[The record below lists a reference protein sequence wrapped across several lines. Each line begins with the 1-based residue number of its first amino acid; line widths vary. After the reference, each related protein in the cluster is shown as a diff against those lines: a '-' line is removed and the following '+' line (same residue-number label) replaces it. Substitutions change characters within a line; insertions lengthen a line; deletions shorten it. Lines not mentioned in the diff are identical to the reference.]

1 MAVPRQRIAPAT
13 RQPEAVTTLRNE
25 HRYMA
30 LLLDTLEER
39 IRGEGPIPAA
49 DYFLIHDIIQY
60 MHAYPD
66 AVHHPT
72 EDLMF
77 TKLVGRDP
85 STEAAV
91 QGLQHDHEKLT
102 GSTDRILRLLRT
114 AEFEQ
119 SVAAADAVRKSCTE
133 YIERLR
139 EHIEKEQLELF
150 PKAVASLT
158 DNDWKTID
166 IRLRAMDD
174 PLFGHAV
181 DSRFRP
187 LFEYFSGP
195 AGDVSRRL
203 TRFSFLQFDSIIESA
218 EALEKGAGEL
228 LAQLGSHAK
237 AIAHETGEMWQRSR
251 DSRGVGSL
259 ITTQVSYVRFLGKK
273 AVDVSTTTAGIYFK
287 TAAEMLTPFLNRK

>member
-1 MAVPRQRIAPAT
+1 MAVPRQRIVPVT
-13 RQPEAVTTLRNE
+13 RQPEAITTLHNE

-39 IRGEGPIPAA
+39 MKGEGPIPAA
-49 DYFLIHDIIQY
+49 DYFLIHDIVHY

-77 TKLVGRDP
+77 AKLVSRDP
-85 STEAAV
+85 STTAAV
-91 QGLQHDHEKLT
+91 GALQRDHEKLT
-102 GSTDRILRLLRT
+102 GSTDKILRLLRT

-119 SVAAADAVRKSCTE
+119 SVAAADAVRNSCTG
-133 YIERLR
+133 YIGRLR
-139 EHIEKEQLELF
+139 EHIEKEELELF
-150 PKAVASLT
+150 PKAIASLT
-158 DNDWKTID
+158 VNDWKAID
-166 IRLRAMDD
+166 TRLQAMDD
-174 PLFGHAV
+174 PLFGRTV

-195 AGDVSRRL
+195 AGKVSRRL

-228 LAQLGSHAK
+228 LVQLGNHAK
-237 AIAHETGEMWQRSR
+237 AIVDESGKVWQRTR
-251 DSRGVGSL
+251 DGRSVGSV
-259 ITTQVSYVRFLGKK
+259 IATQLGFVRFLGSK
-273 AVDVSTTTAGIYFK
+273 AVDVGTATAGIYFK
-287 TAAEMLTPFLNRK
+287 TAAQMLAPFFNRK